1 MMINAITGMKP
12 IRLLIIAC
20 IGWMACGSPSGSEET
35 AETAATVEPLFT
47 APLGIQMYSYR
58 NYYPTDMAGTLDRI
72 KELGLTE
79 VEGDGGSIAP
89 EEFKKMC
96 DERGIRIPATGADF
110 GELENNPM
118 AVVQKA
124 QALGSKFVMC
134 AWVPHNGD
142 FTLADAEHAVKV
154 FNASGKVLHD
164 NGLILCYHAHGY
176 EFQPFENGTLLDYI
190 IQNTDPQNVSFEMD
204 IFWVQFGGGDPVAL
218 MQKYGDRWKLLH
230 LKDMKTG
237 TVKDLTGGTSEENN
251 VVLGTGE
258 LDMPGIMKEAKRI
271 GIAHYFIEDESSAV
285 LEQVPLS
292 IAYLRNLSE

>member
-1 MMINAITGMKP
+1 MKKGSG
-12 IRLLIIAC
+12 ILFVFLTLLAC
-20 IGWMACGSPSGSEET
+20 NPSANQQESTEE
-35 AETAATVEPLFT
+35 ATSASPLFT
-47 APLGIQMYSYR
+47 GPLGIQMYSYR

-79 VEGDGGSIAP
+79 VEGDGGQIAP
-89 EEFKKMC
+89 AEFKKMC
-96 DERGIRIPATGADF
+96 DERGISIPATGADF
-110 GELENNPM
+110 GELEKDPM

-124 QALGSKFVMC
+124 KALGSKFVMC

-142 FTLADAEHAVKV
+142 FTLADAQKAVEV

-164 NGLILCYHAHGY
+164 NGLTLCYHAQGY
-176 EFQPFENGTLLDYI
+176 EFQPYENGTLLDYI
-190 IQNTDPQNVSFEMD
+190 IQNTDPQYVSFEMD

-230 LKDMKTG
+230 LKDMKKG
-237 TVKDLTGGTSEENN
+237 TVKDLSGGTSEENN
-251 VVLGTGE
+251 VVIGTGE

-271 GIAHYFIEDESSAV
+271 GVVHYFIEDESSEV

-292 IAYLRNLSE
+292 ITYLRSLTE